1 MRFIRY
7 QRGAE
12 ISYGLQEE
20 DGIVK
25 QIDGNIFSAFRVT
38 SETIPHD
45 DIRVLP
51 PVLPGKIIAVGHN
64 YKDHIKEMGA
74 EVPDEPVI
82 FMKPSTSVIG
92 DEDTI
97 VYPPSSERVDYEAEL
112 AVVIKD
118 IVKDVSVTSAL
129 DHILGYTCMNDVTAR
144 DLQRKDG
151 QWTRGKGF
159 DTFAPL
165 GPCIVTDIDTVKGL
179 DIQLLHNGIMKQNSN
194 TANLLFDVPHLIS
207 FISGVMT
214 LLPGDVIST
223 GTPSGIG
230 PMQPGDTVSVRIEG
244 IGTLT
249 NRVVSEPD
257 VA

>member
-20 DGIVK
+20 DGTVRH
-25 QIDGNIFSAFRVT
+25 IDGNVFSAYRITDEIV
-38 SETIPHD
+38 PHD

-51 PVLPGKIIAVGHN
+51 PVLPSKIIAVGHN
-64 YKDHIKEMGA
+64 YRDHIKEMGA
-74 EVPDEPVI
+74 EVPDVPKI
-82 FMKPSTSVIG
+82 FMKPSTCVIG

-97 VYPPSSERVDYEAEL
+97 IYPPSSERVDYEAEL

-118 IVKDVSVTSAL
+118 IVKDVSAASAL
-129 DHILGYTCMNDVTAR
+129 DHVLGYTCMNDVTAR

-165 GPCIVTDIDTVKGL
+165 GPCIVTDIDPVKGL
-179 DIQLLHNGIMKQNSN
+179 DIQLLHNGIVKQNSN

-207 FISGVMT
+207 FISEVMT

-230 PMQPGDTVSVRIEG
+230 PMNPGDTVAVRIEG